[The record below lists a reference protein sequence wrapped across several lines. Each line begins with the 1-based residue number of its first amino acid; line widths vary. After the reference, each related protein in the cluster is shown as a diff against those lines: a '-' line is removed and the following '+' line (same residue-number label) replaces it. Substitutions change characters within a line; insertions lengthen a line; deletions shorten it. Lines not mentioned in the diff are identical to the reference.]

1 MPSQARE
8 EAWARREEPQV
19 FALNMCPGKSA
30 LLPAHPITLAWLIGP
45 ESPTQ
50 QVRNKSCLQEV
61 LRQTDKPKDKGGATG
76 PKKGED

>member
-19 FALNMCPGKSA
+19 FALNMCPGKSN

-50 QVRNKSCLQEV
+50 QGSEEQKL
-61 LRQTDKPKDKGGATG
+61 PPGGPEADG
-76 PKKGED
+76 QA